1 MKSIRTE
8 MRSALLPASAAT
20 WCSIRQFII
29 DHKIVTLTRPQGNPH
44 TGVHAWHLFGRIHGA
59 PACRAGPINP
69 EAQVESR
76 LREYNNYTLKWLTMH
91 EALPGHYVQAEHADD
106 VQPLTRRVL
115 RNVFGNGAYVE
126 GWAEYGSDVMT
137 QAGYLDFNPK
147 FKLVRLKVQLRVAAN
162 AILDIRMQTMN
173 MTDQQALDLMTKECF
188 QTQAEAEGKLTRIKL
203 SSTQLPTYFVG
214 TRQWWALRKKYQAA
228 KGDKLHAGRIPRSR
242 ARPRPAAD

>member
-1 MKSIRTE
+1 
-8 MRSALLPASAAT
+8 
-20 WCSIRQFII
+20 
-29 DHKIVTLTRPQGNPH
+29 
-44 TGVHAWHLFGRIHGA
+44 
-59 PACRAGPINP
+59 
-69 EAQVESR
+69 
-76 LREYNNYTLKWLTMH
+76 MH

-126 GWAEYGSDVMT
+126 GWAEYGSDVMI

-162 AILDIRMQTMN
+162 AILDIRMQTRN

-188 QTQAEAEGKLTRIKL
+188 QTQAESEGKLTRIKL

-214 TRQWWALRKKYQAA
+214 TRQWWELRKKYQAA
-228 KGDKLHAGRIPRSR
+228 MGDNFTLEEFHDR
-242 ARPRPAAD
+242 ALGQGPLPLEYLEKIILPEARK